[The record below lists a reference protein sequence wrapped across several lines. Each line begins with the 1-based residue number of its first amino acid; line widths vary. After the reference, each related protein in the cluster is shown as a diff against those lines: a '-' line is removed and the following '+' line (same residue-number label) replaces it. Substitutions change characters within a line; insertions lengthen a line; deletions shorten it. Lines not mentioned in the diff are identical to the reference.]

1 MNIHALYK
9 TSNTICLILF
19 LSILIYSLDY
29 SFGFFLN
36 KQFPDIYIFTFGG
49 RHEGWD
55 EKIWMENG
63 LIEIL
68 QELVLFFTILYL
80 LKFFYKLKNITHKII
95 KVFLIL
101 EILGLSYFFFEEISW
116 GQHFISYKTPLFIEN
131 INHQKEFNLHNI
143 SNLFNELPKSL
154 VFIWCGLSILFLKT
168 FKPKIKDI
176 YYIIINPDNNLIK
189 ISITLLIFTIP
200 NLIVSNFDLINYQDL
215 HLRDDF
221 DVIGY
226 NFKMLFTII
235 LSFNFFRL
243 SELHEFI
250 FAYYFLWHSI
260 LLKENIFNK

>member
-1 MNIHALYK
+1 MNIHTLYK
-9 TSNTICLILF
+9 TSNTICLILL
-19 LSILIYSLDY
+19 LSVLIYSLDY
-29 SFGFFLN
+29 SFGFILN
-36 KQFPDIYIFTFGG
+36 KQFPDIYIFTLGN
-49 RHEGWD
+49 RHEGWK
-55 EKIWMENG
+55 EEIWMENG

-80 LKFFYKLKNITHKII
+80 LKFFYKLKNTTHKII

-116 GQHFISYKTPLFIEN
+116 GQHLIGYKTPLFIEN
-131 INHQKEFNLHNI
+131 INQQKEFNLHNI

-176 YYIIINPDNNLIK
+176 YYILINPDKNLIK

-200 NLIVSNFDLINYQDL
+200 NLIVSNFDLIDYQDL

-221 DVIGY
+221 EAIGY
-226 NFKMLFTII
+226 NLKMLFTII

-260 LLKENIFNK
+260 FLKENIFNK

>member
-1 MNIHALYK
+1 MNIHTLYK

-80 LKFFYKLKNITHKII
+80 LKFFYKLKNTTHKII
-95 KVFLIL
+95 KVFLVL

-116 GQHFISYKTPLFIEN
+116 GQHLISYKTPLFIEN

-189 ISITLLIFTIP
+189 ISIILLIFTIP
-200 NLIVSNFDLINYQDL
+200 NLIVSNFDLINHQDL
-215 HLRDDF
+215 YLRDDF

-243 SELHEFI
+243 SELHELI

-260 LLKENIFNK
+260 FLKENIFNK